1 MTYASAKGVYS
12 RGSSRA
18 ERRVLAPDGI
28 VRFGSGPLTR
38 LRQPTEE
45 AVTRVFYDEDVPA
58 GALEGET
65 VAILGYGE
73 KGRAQAL
80 TLRDSGVTVV
90 VGNRLDRHSHRAKED
105 GFPVHDLGEA
115 TRRATI
121 VLLLVPDELQ
131 GAVYEQHVARN
142 LKPGAALVFAHGFAI
157 HYGLIEPS
165 HDVDLLL
172 LAPRMAGFYLRGRYL
187 DGWGVPAFVGVGHDA
202 SGKAERRLLGLAS
215 ALGITRCAA
224 VEASFAEEC
233 ELDHF
238 AEHVTYPLI
247 FRALEL
253 AFETLVEAGYPAEV
267 ALMEL
272 GGSGELGQV
281 LDAVAEEGLY
291 DMIESHASRA
301 SRAGIAH
308 HWDQALGPVDEA
320 RERMV
325 KAVEEIRSGE
335 FARHLVDE
343 ESKGYPE
350 IRRWRERHSPE
361 LRQAER
367 KLRDWL
373 RGPTAS
379 RYA

>member
-1 MTYASAKGVYS
+1 M
-12 RGSSRA
+12 
-18 ERRVLAPDGI
+18 
-28 VRFGSGPLTR
+28 
-38 LRQPTEE
+38 
-45 AVTRVFYDEDVPA
+45 TRVFYDEDVPA

-65 VAILGYGE
+65 VAILGYGK

-80 TLRDSGVTVV
+80 TLRDSGVNVV
-90 VGNRLDRHSHRAKED
+90 VGNRLDRHSHLAKED
-105 GFPVHDLGEA
+105 GFAVHELGEA

-121 VLLLVPDELQ
+121 VTLLVPDELQ
-131 GAVYEQHVARN
+131 GGIYEQHVAPN
-142 LKPGAALVFAHGFAI
+142 LKPRSALVFAHGFAI
-157 HYGLIEPS
+157 HYGLIDPPEN
-165 HDVDLLL
+165 VDLLL
-172 LAPRMAGFYLRGRYL
+172 LAPRMAGLYLRGRYL

-202 SGKAERRLLGLAS
+202 SGKAWRRLLGLAG
-215 ALGITRCAA
+215 ALAITRCAA
-224 VEASFAEEC
+224 IEASFAEEC

-291 DMIESHASRA
+291 AMIESHASRA
-301 SRAGIAH
+301 GKAGMAH
-308 HWDQALGPVDEA
+308 YWDRALGPADEMQK
-320 RERMV
+320 RMV
-325 KAVEEIRSGE
+325 QALEAIRSGK
-335 FARHLVDE
+335 FARHLVEE

-350 IRRWRERHSPE
+350 IRRWRERHSSA
-361 LRQAER
+361 LREAE
-367 KLRDWL
+367 KELRDWL

>member
-1 MTYASAKGVYS
+1 V
-12 RGSSRA
+12 
-18 ERRVLAPDGI
+18 
-28 VRFGSGPLTR
+28 
-38 LRQPTEE
+38 
-45 AVTRVFYDEDVPA
+45 

-73 KGRAQAL
+73 KGRAIAL
-80 TLRDSGVTVV
+80 TLRDSGVAVV
-90 VGNRLDRHSHRAKED
+90 VGNRLDRHSHLAKED

-115 TRRATI
+115 TRRGTI
-121 VLLLVPDELQ
+121 VMLLVPDELQ
-131 GAVYEQHVARN
+131 GGVFKRHVAAS
-142 LKPGAALVFAHGFAI
+142 LKAGSALVFAHGFAV
-157 HYGLIEPS
+157 HYGLVEPPEN
-165 HDVDLLL
+165 VDLLL

-187 DGWGVPAFVGVGHDA
+187 DGWGVPAFVSVRHNA
-202 SGKAERRLLGLAS
+202 SGKAQRRLLGLAG

-253 AFETLVEAGYPAEV
+253 ASETLVDAGYPAEV

-281 LDAVAEEGLY
+281 LDAVAQEGLY
-291 DMIESHASRA
+291 QMIESHTSRA
-301 SRAGIAH
+301 GKAGIAH
-308 HWDQALGPVDEA
+308 HWDTALGSTDEV

-325 KAVEEIRSGE
+325 KALEAIRSGE
-335 FARHLVDE
+335 FARHLVEE
-343 ESKGYPE
+343 ESQGYPE
-350 IRRWRERHSPE
+350 TGRWQKRCSPRLRQTEQE
-361 LRQAER
+361 LRE
-367 KLRDWL
+367 WL